1 MSSAV
6 GRRVVVTGLQSNTAL
21 NGSRGVVTQGPNE
34 LGEPDQYIVHMDGV
48 GERRFLSKNL
58 ELEETEEE
66 QLSMD
71 KYRRHKITGEI
82 AVIIDGLKESIHLN
96 GLLGYVETKVGVDEL
111 GEDVYAVRLDKNGDK
126 KQFRARHLHAIP
138 IDHEDYGGG
147 EAEFI
152 DTSNETSLI
161 ERLSAEFRN
170 NPDKFKRVVNAV
182 RVQAR
187 SSDSICGAFQL
198 TQGITASATPAI
210 ETKRTVVKWSINDIA
225 ASVIQYKT
233 HVTAGGQ
240 PGQVYS
246 KQEGTLSL
254 DEYQSLFQTIVSR
267 VWSLPQLDEEG
278 VDLYG
283 YDIGLAVCL
292 GTKGEQQETWANA
305 PFGAHADAELDDEDG
320 LGVTRDNLDS
330 FKKCISFMS
339 KLVDGTKWSGE
350 KVFIEGKNRPTGAA
364 AAIVDNGESEVM
376 LSGDMGQAIQA
387 SPSKN
392 VPMWEDNKPVSRGLQ
407 SDHLD
412 QDVLRQL
419 TLAQYKEKAG
429 DVPFDE
435 NFVDDD
441 WDLDD

>member
-1 MSSAV
+1 M
-6 GRRVVVTGLQSNTAL
+6 LQ
-21 NGSRGVVTQGPNE
+21 
-34 LGEPDQYIVHMDGV
+34 
-48 GERRFLSKNL
+48 
-58 ELEETEEE
+58 
-66 QLSMD
+66 
-71 KYRRHKITGEI
+71 
-82 AVIIDGLKESIHLN
+82 
-96 GLLGYVETKVGVDEL
+96 
-111 GEDVYAVRLDKNGDK
+111 
-126 KQFRARHLHAIP
+126 
-138 IDHEDYGGG
+138 
-147 EAEFI
+147 
-152 DTSNETSLI
+152 
-161 ERLSAEFRN
+161 

-283 YDIGLAVCL
+283 KSSEQCSHDKSFTFTFAGYDIGLAVCL

-320 LGVTRDNLDS
+320 KRARHFRPCPELSHAGLGVTRDNLDS

-339 KLVDGTKWSGE
+339 KLVDGTK
-350 KVFIEGKNRPTGAA
+350 VC
-364 AAIVDNGESEVM
+364 
-376 LSGDMGQAIQA
+376 LSCFENLYKLILC
-387 SPSKN
+387 
-392 VPMWEDNKPVSRGLQ
+392 VSVVGRKGIY
-407 SDHLD
+407 
-412 QDVLRQL
+412 RR
-419 TLAQYKEKAG
+419 KE
-429 DVPFDE
+429 
-435 NFVDDD
+435 
-441 WDLDD
+441 